1 MDKAALRGAIIAR
14 LEADLAL
21 QTDAAHGSRAE
32 ATDQESKA
40 EGQYDM
46 RGQSAAYLAAGQAQ
60 MASEI
65 AAAIAAYRALPLPGF
80 AAGAPVALGA
90 LVTVESGGDQT
101 CYFMG
106 PARGGLELDWNGGAV
121 TVITAASTLGRS
133 LLGRRAGERL
143 TAPKGGLAAGP
154 LIVAVD

>member
-1 MDKAALRGAIIAR
+1 MDKAALRAAIIAR

-21 QTDAAHGSRAE
+21 QTDAAHSSRAE

-65 AAAIAAYRALPLPGF
+65 ADAIAAYRALPLAAF
-80 AAGAPVALGA
+80 AAAAPVALGA
-90 LVTVESGGDQT
+90 LVTVESGGSQT

-121 TVITAASTLGRS
+121 TVITAASALGRS
-133 LLGRRAGERL
+133 LLGRRAGDRL
-143 TAPKGGLAAGP
+143 ALAKGGPAGP
-154 LIVAVD
+154 VIVAVA